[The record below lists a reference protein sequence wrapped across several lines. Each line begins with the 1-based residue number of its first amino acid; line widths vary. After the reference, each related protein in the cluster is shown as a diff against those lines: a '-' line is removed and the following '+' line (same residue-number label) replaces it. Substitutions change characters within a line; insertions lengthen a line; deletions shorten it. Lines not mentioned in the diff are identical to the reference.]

1 VGTPPLSAMKGL
13 TLFVVCNIN
22 HWQSLGQASLATS
35 PNQFQ
40 RQKNNDFSPPI
51 CMKKKK

>member
-1 VGTPPLSAMKGL
+1 
-13 TLFVVCNIN
+13 VVCNIN

-40 RQKNNDFSPPI
+40 RQKIMIFHHLFV
-51 CMKKKK
+51 